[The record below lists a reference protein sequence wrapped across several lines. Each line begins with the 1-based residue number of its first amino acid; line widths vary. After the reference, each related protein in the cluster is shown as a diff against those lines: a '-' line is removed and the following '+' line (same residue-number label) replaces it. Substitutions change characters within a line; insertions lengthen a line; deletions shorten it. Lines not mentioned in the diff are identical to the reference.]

1 MARYASLRLVFVCF
15 LWLCAAAAVCRARE
29 LQPMREAGE
38 PLAVMNY
45 TYTSFQRNEYDP
57 STLRVLKDASIN
69 GGALQLTPDTRNNV
83 AYLIN
88 RSGSV
93 LLTHPFK
100 LWRRLRDDEMA
111 AGGNGTNTG
120 RAPQRVRVVSFNTT
134 FSMNVVYDGA
144 VPGEGLAFVIAPS
157 LDGPPPGS
165 DGEFLGLTNATL
177 QDAGPAAN
185 RFVAVEF
192 DTFNQSHDPS
202 ANHIGLDIGTVV
214 SNVTANLADFNI
226 TIANQEKN
234 AVNYTLWIEYDGVGR
249 NITVYMGAQGKPKPA
264 TPVLAAPLDLSEHV
278 PEDAYIGFSGSTGA
292 NFELNCILDWT
303 LSIEAFPEEK
313 EKKWWI
319 ILVAVVGSVGVVG
332 VAVATFF
339 VVRISRARR
348 EVERSQARL
357 GHTLSHLPGMPREF
371 TYESLRKATNNF
383 HERLGEGGYG
393 VVYRGTLP
401 AEAEDGRA
409 AAMEVAV
416 KKFTRDDARCVEDF
430 VKEVDI
436 INRLRHK
443 NIVPLIGMDMLE
455 SLIT

>member
-1 MARYASLRLVFVCF
+1 M
-15 LWLCAAAAVCRARE
+15 
-29 LQPMREAGE
+29 
-38 PLAVMNY
+38 
-45 TYTSFQRNEYDP
+45 
-57 STLRVLKDASIN
+57 
-69 GGALQLTPDTRNNV
+69 
-83 AYLIN
+83 
-88 RSGSV
+88 
-93 LLTHPFK
+93 
-100 LWRRLRDDEMA
+100 
-111 AGGNGTNTG
+111 
-120 RAPQRVRVVSFNTT
+120 
-134 FSMNVVYDGA
+134 
-144 VPGEGLAFVIAPS
+144 
-157 LDGPPPGS
+157 
-165 DGEFLGLTNATL
+165 
-177 QDAGPAAN
+177 
-185 RFVAVEF
+185 
-192 DTFNQSHDPS
+192 
-202 ANHIGLDIGTVV
+202 
-214 SNVTANLADFNI
+214 
-226 TIANQEKN
+226 
-234 AVNYTLWIEYDGVGR
+234 WIEG
-249 NITVYMGAQGKPKPA
+249 
-264 TPVLAAPLDLSEHV
+264 
-278 PEDAYIGFSGSTGA
+278 
-292 NFELNCILDWT
+292 
-303 LSIEAFPEEK
+303 FPEEK

-332 VAVATFF
+332 IAVATFF

-455 SLIT
+455 SLINALELVNALEYKGI